1 MSAAG
6 KIVVLTGASAGIGA
20 AAARQL
26 HRDGVK
32 VIPVG
37 RNAAK
42 TAAIAEELGEPGLTC
57 NYADLADVRRLAD
70 ALLERCPRIDV
81 LANNAGGQWV
91 KRELTKDG
99 NEQQFQI
106 NCLAPFLLTRLLTD
120 RLRESGGRVINTS
133 TMMVHKHGHIDLD
146 DLDSDHRYKSHVVY
160 TSSKVGAA
168 LLLREYARRNPDIET
183 ADYHPGIVASEFARD
198 QKFQQLLLKTPLG
211 KPLQKLLDT
220 PETAAQ
226 TLVYL
231 VETDEKLTGGYYV
244 KSKPAEESAVVQDVD
259 NARKLWDIVSRRVGL
274 EV

>member
-120 RLRESGGRVINTS
+120 RLRESDGRVINTS

-244 KSKPAEESAVVQDVD
+244 KSKRAEESAVVQDVD

>member
-42 TAAIAEELGEPGLTC
+42 TAAIAEELGEPALTC
-57 NYADLADVRRLAD
+57 NYADLDDVRRLAD

-81 LANNAGGQWV
+81 LANNAGGMWV

-99 NEQQFQI
+99 NELNFQV

-120 RLRESGGRVINTS
+120 RLRESSGRVINTS

-146 DLDSDHRYKSHVVY
+146 DLDSEHRYKAHDVY
-160 TSSKVGAA
+160 TTTKVGAA

-183 ADYHPGIVASEFARD
+183 ADYHPGIVASEFSRD
-198 QKFQQLLLKTPLG
+198 MKFQRMLLRTPLG

-220 PETAAQ
+220 PEVAGQ
-226 TLVYL
+226 RLVYL
-231 VETDEKLTGGYYV
+231 CETEEKLTGGYYF
-244 KSKPAEESAVVQDVD
+244 KNERAEENPVVLDVD
-259 NARKLWDIVSRRVGL
+259 NARKLWDLASRRVGL

>member
-26 HRDGVK
+26 HRDGAT

-42 TAAIAEELGEPGLTC
+42 TAAIAEEVGQPGLTC
-57 NYADLADVRRLAD
+57 NYADLSDVRRLAD

-99 NEQQFQI
+99 NELQFQV

-120 RLRESGGRVINTS
+120 RLRASGGRVINTS

-146 DLDSDHRYKSHVVY
+146 DLDSEHRYKSHEVY

-168 LLLREYARRNPDIET
+168 LLLREFARRNPDIET

-198 QKFQQLLLKTPLG
+198 QKFQQFLLKTPLG
-211 KPLQKLLDT
+211 KPMQKLLDS
-220 PETAAQ
+220 PETAGQRLYFLCATEQ
-226 TLVYL
+226 
-231 VETDEKLTGGYYV
+231 KLSAGYYF
-244 KSKPAEESAVVQDVD
+244 KNERAQENPVVLDED
-259 NARKLWDIVSRRVGL
+259 NARKLWDIASRRVGV

>member
-26 HRDGVK
+26 HRDGHT

-37 RNAAK
+37 RNADK
-42 TAAIAEELGEPGLTC
+42 TAAIAEEVGQPGLTC
-57 NYADLADVRRLAD
+57 NYADLSDVRRLAD

-99 NEQQFQI
+99 NELQFQV

-120 RLRESGGRVINTS
+120 RLRESGGRVVNTS

-146 DLDSDHRYKSHVVY
+146 DLDSNHRYKSHEVY
-160 TSSKVGAA
+160 TSSKVAAA
-168 LLLREYARRNPDIET
+168 LLLREFARRNPDIET

-198 QKFQQLLLKTPLG
+198 QKFQQFLLRTPLG
-211 KPLQKLLDT
+211 KPMQKLLDS
-220 PETAAQ
+220 PEVAGQRLYFLCTTA
-226 TLVYL
+226 
-231 VETDEKLTGGYYV
+231 EKLDAGYYF
-244 KSKPAEESAVVQDVD
+244 KNERTQENPVVLDED
-259 NARKLWDIVSRRVGL
+259 NARKLWDIASRRIGV